1 MSDAELARRASA
13 GDRAAFAALVA
24 AHRGAV
30 FGFAR
35 RLTRDPSQAA
45 DVMQETFLAALAR
58 LPGWRG
64 EGSLRGWL
72 LAIAR
77 TQALLARR
85 RRAGEPADFEQVESL
100 PELGLEAGWG
110 AALDPQALAERVEAR
125 SALERALDR
134 LPDDA
139 REVLLLRDVEGLSGD
154 ETAAALGL
162 SVAAMKSRLH
172 RARLQLLAAV
182 KRGGLHGE

>member
-1 MSDAELARRASA
+1 VTDAELARRASS
-13 GDRAAFAALVA
+13 GDRAAFSALVA
-24 AHRGAV
+24 THRGAV

-35 RLTRDPSQAA
+35 RLTRDADLAA
-45 DVMQETFLAALAR
+45 DVMQETFLTALQKLA
-58 LPGWRG
+58 GWRG

-72 LAIAR
+72 LSIAR
-77 TQALLARR
+77 SQVLLARR
-85 RRAGEPADFEQVESL
+85 RRAGEPAVFEPVESL

-110 AALDPQALAERVEAR
+110 APLDPLALAERVEAQ
-125 SALERALDR
+125 SGLERALAA
-134 LPDDA
+134 LPDEA

-172 RARLQLLAAV
+172 RARLQLVAAV